1 MRQNKNGIQALP
13 RLLNLIYP
21 RRCPVCDEIVGK
33 YGKLICEACPS
44 RLQPVEE
51 PLCKKCGKPLARE
64 EAEYCPDCGK
74 GKHLFAR
81 GRAAFVYDPLMRES
95 VGRFKYK
102 NRREY
107 ADFYVKELLERCGE
121 TVRAWEADALIPVP
135 LHPKRK
141 RRRGFNQA
149 GLIAEGL
156 GKKLGIPVYGRLLV
170 RVKKTRPQ
178 KELSRQER
186 RSNLKNAFQAVQ
198 NDVRLRKVILVDD
211 IYTTGSTIDAA
222 AEVLLALGVE
232 KVYFLSICIGR
243 GY

>member
-1 MRQNKNGIQALP
+1 MRQNRNDIQVLP

-21 RRCPVCDEIVGK
+21 RRCPVCDEITGT
-33 YGKLICEACPS
+33 YGKLICEACAS
-44 RLQPVEE
+44 RLHPAGE

-64 EAEYCPDCGK
+64 EAEYCPDCAK
-74 GKHLFAR
+74 GKHRYTR
-81 GRAAFVYDPLMRES
+81 GRAAFVYDSLMRES
-95 VGRFKYK
+95 VGRFKYG

-107 ADFYVKELLERCGE
+107 ADFYVKELLERWGD
-121 TVRAWEADALIPVP
+121 TVRSWEADALVPIP
-135 LHPKRK
+135 LHPKRR

-149 GLIAEGL
+149 ELIAKGL
-156 GKKLGIPVYGRLLV
+156 GRKLGIPVYNRLLL

-178 KELSRQER
+178 KELSQQER

-198 NDVRLRKVILVDD
+198 NDVRLKKVILVDD

-222 AEVLLALGVE
+222 AEVLLALGAE

>member
-1 MRQNKNGIQALP
+1 
-13 RLLNLIYP
+13 
-21 RRCPVCDEIVGK
+21 
-33 YGKLICEACPS
+33 
-44 RLQPVEE
+44 
-51 PLCKKCGKPLARE
+51 
-64 EAEYCPDCGK
+64 
-74 GKHLFAR
+74 
-81 GRAAFVYDPLMRES
+81 MRES
-95 VGRFKYK
+95 MGRFKYK